1 MNLSFRL
8 SFGSTLKLAYQLNIQ
23 VVLYG
28 NKFLYSKS
36 VCYCF
41 IKQEFHYQLPIITA
55 YLLLNCCTTLNFTL
69 SPIGSSSMYK
79 EVEKSFK

>member
-36 VCYCF
+36 VCYRF
-41 IKQEFHYQLPIITA
+41 IKQEFHYQ
-55 YLLLNCCTTLNFTL
+55 
-69 SPIGSSSMYK
+69 
-79 EVEKSFK
+79 

>member
-8 SFGSTLKLAYQLNIQ
+8 SFGSTLKLVYQLNIQ

-55 YLLLNCCTTLNFTL
+55 YLLLNCFTTLNFTL

-79 EVEKSFK
+79 EVEKSF